1 MSLLPF
7 GELPP
12 YRPRRFVSAVLALGD
27 WEAVAPFFDQ
37 LEARAAG
44 CTTVVEL
51 ERWLLDAGELGAALD
66 EERARRYIAKT
77 CHTDNAE
84 AEKAYLHF
92 VEVMD
97 PALKPRQFA
106 MAELFLKHPLR
117 SQLPRAKY
125 EVFDRATAL
134 QSELYRPENIPLE
147 TEEAKVGNEYNKL
160 SGSLTVTFRGEEK
173 TLVAMGRF
181 QEDPDRVVRE
191 EAWKS
196 VAGRRV
202 QEADRFDAFLDEL
215 IRIRHQIALNAGFS
229 DYVAYAYRMRGRFD
243 YGPEDCRKFHDAIET
258 EVMPIFRRLQAQ
270 RCHKLGVERLRPWDT
285 QVDPLNRPS
294 LRPFS
299 TSAEMET
306 GVQTVFDRM
315 NPELAA
321 GFRGMR
327 EKRLLDLDNRK
338 GKAPGGYQYTLSE
351 ARLPFIFMNSVG
363 LQRDLETILH
373 EAGHA
378 FHALAC
384 REQDLPLYREAP
396 IEFCEVASMAMEL
409 LGAEHLEVFYSP
421 ADALRARTV
430 HLEGVIGVFPWIA
443 TIDAFQHWIYSH
455 PNHTRDERRAAWLA
469 LMDRFGGD
477 VDWSGCESARAN
489 LWHKQLHVFLYPFYY
504 VEYGIAQLG
513 ALQVWVNAQRDPV
526 RALADYQAG
535 LALGGSRPLPEL
547 FAKAGCRFDFGRET
561 VHPLVVRVSEELELL
576 ASRG

>member
-1 MSLLPF
+1 
-7 GELPP
+7 
-12 YRPRRFVSAVLALGD
+12 
-27 WEAVAPFFDQ
+27 
-37 LEARAAG
+37 
-44 CTTVVEL
+44 
-51 ERWLLDAGELGAALD
+51 LLDAGELSAALD

-84 AEKAYLHF
+84 AEKAYLQF
-92 VEVMD
+92 VEVID
-97 PALKPRQFA
+97 PALKPRQFTL
-106 MAELFLKHPLR
+106 AELFLKHPFR
-117 SQLPRAKY
+117 HQLPPAQY

-134 QSELYRPENIPLE
+134 QVELYRPENIPLE

-160 SGSLTVTFRGEEK
+160 SGSLTVDFRGEEK

-181 QEDPDRVVRE
+181 QEEPDRALRE

-196 VAGRRV
+196 VAARRV
-202 QEADRFDAFLDEL
+202 QEADRFDAFLDQL
-215 IRIRHQIALNAGFS
+215 IRIRHQIALNAGFP

-258 EVMPIFRRLQAQ
+258 EVMPIFRKLQSQ
-270 RCHKLGVERLRPWDT
+270 RRQKLGVERLRPWDT
-285 QVDPLNRPS
+285 QVDPLNRPP
-294 LRPFS
+294 LKPFA

-421 ADALRARTV
+421 TDALRARTV

-443 TIDAFQHWIYSH
+443 TIDAFQHWLYSH
-455 PNHTRDERRAAWLA
+455 PNHSRDERRAAWLA

-477 VDWSGCESARAN
+477 VDWSGCELARAN

-513 ALQVWVNAQRDPV
+513 ALQVWVNAQRDPAK
-526 RALADYQAG
+526 ALADYQAG

-561 VHPLVVRVSEELELL
+561 VQPLVARVSEALDRL
-576 ASRG
+576 AAG